1 MMLQMIRTS
10 SAVEPESRGL
20 AAALYARFFS
30 ALAAQT
36 RLRIVR
42 FLLVGPKTVGEIV
55 THLGMSQSRVSNQL
69 ACLKWCGYVHAERE
83 GRNVRYS
90 IADPGIG
97 DLLAVAQRLVAT
109 NASNIA
115 QCTQVHE

>member
-1 MMLQMIRTS
+1 M
-10 SAVEPESRGL
+10 AAEPESRGL
-20 AAALYARFFS
+20 ADALYARFFS
-30 ALAAQT
+30 GLADQT

-42 FLLVGPKTVGEIV
+42 YLLAGPRTVGEIV
-55 THLGMSQSRVSNQL
+55 THLMMSQSRVSNHL
-69 ACLKWCGYVHAERE
+69 ACLKWCGYVHAERD

-90 IADPGIG
+90 IADQAIG

-109 NASNIA
+109 NASHIA

>member
-1 MMLQMIRTS
+1 MLEMPVVSI
-10 SAVEPESRGL
+10 AAEAESQGL
-20 AAALYARFFS
+20 ADALYARFFS
-30 ALAAQT
+30 ALADRT

-42 FLLVGPKTVGEIV
+42 YLLAGPRTVGEIV
-55 THLGMSQSRVSNQL
+55 THLGTSQSRVSNHL
-69 ACLKWCGYVHAERE
+69 ACLKWCGYVHGERN

-97 DLLAVAQRLVAT
+97 DLLAAAQHLVAA

-115 QCTQVHE
+115 RCTQVHE

>member
-1 MMLQMIRTS
+1 MLQMTLTS
-10 SAVEPESRGL
+10 TAVEPESRGL
-20 AAALYARFFS
+20 VDALYARFFS
-30 ALAAQT
+30 ALADQT

-42 FLLVGPKTVGEIV
+42 YLLAGPRTVGEIV
-55 THLGMSQSRVSNQL
+55 THLGMSQSRVSNHL
-69 ACLKWCGYVHAERE
+69 VCLKWSGCVHAERE
-83 GRNVRYS
+83 GRNIRYS
-90 IADPGIG
+90 IADPRIG

>member
-1 MMLQMIRTS
+1 MTVTS
-10 SAVEPESRGL
+10 MAAEPESRGL
-20 AAALYARFFS
+20 ADALYARFFS
-30 ALAAQT
+30 GLADQT

-42 FLLVGPKTVGEIV
+42 YLLAGPRTVGEIV
-55 THLGMSQSRVSNQL
+55 THLMMSQSRVSNHL
-69 ACLKWCGYVHAERE
+69 ACLKWCGYVHAERD

-90 IADPGIG
+90 IADQAIG

-109 NASNIA
+109 NASHIA